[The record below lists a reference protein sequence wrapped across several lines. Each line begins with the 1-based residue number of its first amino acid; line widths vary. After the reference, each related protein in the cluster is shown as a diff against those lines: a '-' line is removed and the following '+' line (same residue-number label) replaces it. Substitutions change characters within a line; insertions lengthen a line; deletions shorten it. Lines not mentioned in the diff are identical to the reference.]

1 MLVYLNPIEY
11 KNRRSCC
18 FNSCNALFSTLMA
31 FSGLLLIYLHLQK
44 RLRYLKMIF
53 LQRPKGKEGRL
64 LAWFTFSPWSLR
76 RETFPGG
83 VGLGHRVLY
92 PRAGRAGGRRIARA
106 AACCEAA
113 CILVP
118 SSRCTRGSS
127 CPHAHPSPGGTRV
140 PFLTLLSKCQAVVPR
155 VLLAW
160 PMHTDLRFVP
170 AGSHRCASFVPSADA
185 FYDASCFRG

>member
-76 RETFPGG
+76 RESLSLGG
-83 VGLGHRVLY
+83 LVWDTACYIHGLGEQVDGVL
-92 PRAGRAGGRRIARA
+92 PEQQRAVR
-106 AACCEAA
+106 
-113 CILVP
+113 
-118 SSRCTRGSS
+118 
-127 CPHAHPSPGGTRV
+127 PHASLCHRRVAPGALPALMLIQARVALVSLFLHCSPNVR
-140 PFLTLLSKCQAVVPR
+140 PWCHA
-155 VLLAW
+155 
-160 PMHTDLRFVP
+160 
-170 AGSHRCASFVPSADA
+170 
-185 FYDASCFRG
+185 CF